1 MQQTTEGIKRY
12 FDLTEKVIVVTGAT
26 GILGEAFV
34 DGLCAMNAHVVLLG
48 RNKEVGEERAARLN
62 AAGGSAMFIATDVL
76 AKTDLEAAR
85 DQVLN
90 KWGKIDGL
98 VNAAGGNIPEA
109 VIAPGSDVFEMDFDA
124 LKRAFD
130 LNLYGTLMPTSIF
143 GKAMTTAGKA
153 SIVNISSMAAQSA
166 ITRVL
171 GYSMAKAAV
180 DNFTRWMSVE
190 LAQRYG
196 DAIRIN
202 AIAPGFFVTNQNRHL
217 LVKDDGY
224 TPRGEAVI
232 RNTPFNRF
240 GNPDELIGTLVWLLS
255 DASKFV
261 TGEVICVDG
270 GFNVF
275 SGVFTYSISF
285 GYIFLK
291 LLIPTGS

>member
-1 MQQTTEGIKRY
+1 MPQEQKY
-12 FDLTEKVIVVTGAT
+12 FDLTGKVIIVTGAT

-34 DGLCAMNAHVVLLG
+34 NGLHDMGAHIALLG
-48 RNKEVGEERAARLN
+48 RNEAVGNERMNTLN
-62 AAGGSAMFIATDVL
+62 QNGGHALFIRTDVL
-76 AKTDLEAAR
+76 SKTDLEQAR
-85 DQVLN
+85 DIILD

-109 VIAPGSDVFEMDFDA
+109 VIAPGSDVFDMDIEA

-130 LNLYGTLMPTSIF
+130 LNLYGTILPTCIF
-143 GKAMTTAGKA
+143 GKAMTQSSKG

-180 DNFTRWMSVE
+180 DNFTRWMCVE

-202 AIAPGFFVTNQNRHL
+202 AIAPGFFVTHQNRHL
-217 LVKDDGY
+217 LVTDNGY

-232 RNTPFNRF
+232 RNTPYKRF
-240 GNPDELIGTLVWLLS
+240 GEPAELIGTLIWLLS
-255 DASKFV
+255 DASGFV
-261 TGEVICVDG
+261 SGEVICVDG
-270 GFNVF
+270 GFHIF
-275 SGVFTYSISF
+275 SGV
-285 GYIFLK
+285 
-291 LLIPTGS
+291 